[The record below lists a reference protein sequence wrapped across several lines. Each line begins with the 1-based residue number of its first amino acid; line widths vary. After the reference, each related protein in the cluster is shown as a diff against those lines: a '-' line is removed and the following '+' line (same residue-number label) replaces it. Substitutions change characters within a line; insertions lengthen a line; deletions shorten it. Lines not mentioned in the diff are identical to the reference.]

1 MAPEFYVK
9 NQSSILAT
17 KKCLTHYT
25 LNISSMSTSM
35 SITVIGTFGKEHQKS
50 LYVEKEKVTSGF
62 QKMATGGKTNMFYQ
76 LH

>member
-9 NQSSILAT
+9 KQSSVLAT
-17 KKCLTHYT
+17 KKCLTHFT
-25 LNISSMSTSM
+25 LNIVSISTDK
-35 SITVIGTFGKEHQKS
+35 SITVFGTFGKEHQMS

-62 QKMATGGKTNMFYQ
+62 PKMATGGKKNMFYQ